1 MKAMN
6 SEVAKVVEGAKKA
19 QAKLHTAL
27 KKQDWIE
34 EARKYAEGQ
43 RKEVKKLISG
53 DMAKVKT
60 FLEKER
66 KQLEKIQ
73 SSLPVEVKKLR
84 GFVLTQRKEFEKLL
98 KNLRKAGKKQAAGAK
113 KKSSGVRKKASA

>member
-66 KQLEKIQ
+66 K
-73 SSLPVEVKKLR
+73 
-84 GFVLTQRKEFEKLL
+84 EFEKLL